1 MPARNWT
8 VRKQASRDRQGGGN
22 RHDKKAGP
30 RLRKK
35 MRRIHHDRAELI
47 TPAGERAPDSCKVL
61 AFMRSESAADIFED
75 DHARWS
81 TFCVQGPHQLP
92 ERPECPR
99 PVTLEALAGAS
110 EGKVLTG
117 K

>member
-1 MPARNWT
+1 MRNWT
-8 VRKQASRDRQGGGN
+8 VRNQASRDRQAGAN
-22 RHDKKAGP
+22 CHDKKAGP

-61 AFMRSESAADIFED
+61 AFMRGEGAADIFEH

-81 TFCVQGPHQLP
+81 TFCVQGLINFQKGQNVPDRSPLRP
-92 ERPECPR
+92 SPAPARER
-99 PVTLEALAGAS
+99 S
-110 EGKVLTG
+110 
-117 K
+117 

>member
-1 MPARNWT
+1 MPVRNWT
-8 VRKQASRDRQGGGN
+8 VRNQASRDRQGGANG
-22 RHDKKAGP
+22 HDKKAGP

-61 AFMRSESAADIFED
+61 AFMRGEGAADIFED

-92 ERPECPR
+92 ERPERPR